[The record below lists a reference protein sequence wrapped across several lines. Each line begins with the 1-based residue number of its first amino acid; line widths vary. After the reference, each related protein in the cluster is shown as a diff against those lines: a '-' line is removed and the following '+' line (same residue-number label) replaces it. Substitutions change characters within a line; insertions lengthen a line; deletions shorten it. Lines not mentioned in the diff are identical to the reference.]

1 MRRPTIVLTSLL
13 LACSSGIP
21 AGLKYYW
28 NSDPRSLDPALS
40 TDVPTGE
47 AVTLLFDT
55 LTEFDPDGRLI
66 PGLATRPVRTGET
79 ITFYGTGFGPATPG
93 TAPES
98 LVTAPAPLAS
108 PVTIRI
114 GGVSA
119 SVAYAGQTGSGLYQ
133 FNVVVPQ
140 VPAGDQR
147 VDADITGI
155 AVTAAMYLTVQ

>member
-1 MRRPTIVLTSLL
+1 MATLQFF
-13 LACSSGIP
+13 
-21 AGLKYYW
+21 
-28 NSDPRSLDPALS
+28 PRSQAIEEAMFLS
-40 TDVPTGE
+40 TDAASWAAYN
-47 AVTLLFDT
+47 AVRVQAPEPIALL
-55 LTEFDPDGRLI
+55 
-66 PGLATRPVRTGET
+66 A
-79 ITFYGTGFGPATPG
+79 PG

-98 LVTAPAPLAS
+98 LVTAAAPLAS

-140 VPAGDQR
+140 LPTGDQR
-147 VDADITGI
+147 VDAEITGI